1 MAEPVIPFAE
11 GSPPDDLRVETLPD
25 GDVLIGDPVLDAIE
39 ESDSNFDANLA
50 EDIDEK
56 QSSRK
61 AGTLTGYFEND
72 ESARS
77 EWKERYKQGLLTLDP
92 EGGMDENEE
101 ERAIRG
107 LSTVVHPLIAEAAPA
122 SLLNSSAASGDH
134 GPCGHVQRRAR
145 GRRERAQEGCE
156 VHV

>member
-61 AGTLTGYFEND
+61 AGILTGYFEND
-72 ESARS
+72 
-77 EWKERYKQGLLTLDP
+77 
-92 EGGMDENEE
+92 
-101 ERAIRG
+101 
-107 LSTVVHPLIAEAAPA
+107 
-122 SLLNSSAASGDH
+122 
-134 GPCGHVQRRAR
+134 
-145 GRRERAQEGCE
+145 
-156 VHV
+156 